1 MIHKHLNDDVGH
13 ILCNTEHNNLEHML
27 CKVWRVPLLVDV
39 HVVQHG
45 LQHLPHRCE
54 GRVADELAQCVLGD
68 LERRLGLLVC
78 HCAEVGGLAS
88 TLTSLNKDF
97 DANRTVYKKKSK
109 LGQITLEKI

>member
-97 DANRTVYKKKSK
+97 DANRTDDKKV
-109 LGQITLEKI
+109 